1 MKKKL
6 KIIHKDNRGKI
17 IDIFVNKPK
26 DHCTLVTFNRNS
38 IRGNHFHKKSEQFSY
53 ILTGKLLMLTAKI
66 NKKGKIIGPI
76 KKEIINDN
84 FLVSHKPFYAHA
96 FKALKKSSMLA
107 FVNGKRGGKKYE
119 LDTYRL
125 DKKLI

>member
-6 KIIHKDNRGKI
+6 KIIHKDKRGKI

-26 DHCTLVTFNRNS
+26 DHCTLVTFNKNS

-53 ILTGKLLMLTAKI
+53 IIDGKLLMLSAKI
-66 NKKGKIIGPI
+66 DKNGKIIGTI
-76 KKEIINDN
+76 KKEIISKN

-96 FKALKKSSMLA
+96 FKAIKKSSMLA
-107 FVNGKRGGKKYE
+107 FVNGTRGGKKYE

-125 DKKLI
+125 KTKLI

>member
-17 IDIFVNKPK
+17 IDIFVNQPK

-38 IRGNHFHKKSEQFSY
+38 VRGNHFHKKSEQFSY

-66 NKKGKIIGPI
+66 NKRK
-76 KKEIINDN
+76 
-84 FLVSHKPFYAHA
+84 
-96 FKALKKSSMLA
+96 
-107 FVNGKRGGKKYE
+107 
-119 LDTYRL
+119 
-125 DKKLI
+125 

>member
-6 KIIHKDNRGKI
+6 RIIHKDRRGKI
-17 IDIFVNKPK
+17 IDIFVNQPK
-26 DHCTLVTFNRNS
+26 DHCTLVTFNKNS
-38 IRGNHFHKKSEQFSY
+38 IRGNHYHKKSEQFSY
-53 ILTGKLLMLTAKI
+53 IISGKLLMLSAKI
-66 NKKGKIIGPI
+66 NKKGDVIGPI
-76 KKEIINDN
+76 KKEIISDD

-107 FVNGKRGGKKYE
+107 FVNGTRGGKKYE

-125 DKKLI
+125 EKKLI

>member
-76 KKEIINDN
+76 KKEIIYDN

-125 DKKLI
+125 DEKLI

>member
-17 IDIFVNKPK
+17 IDIFVDQTK

-38 IRGNHFHKKSEQFSY
+38 VRGNHFHKKSEQFSY
-53 ILTGKLLMLTAKI
+53 ILNGKLLMFSAKI
-66 NKKGKIIGPI
+66 DKKGKIVGPI
-76 KKEIINDN
+76 KKEIISEN
-84 FLVSHKPFYAHA
+84 FLVSHKPFFAHA

-125 DKKLI
+125 EKKLI

>member
-17 IDIFVNKPK
+17 IDIFVNQPK

-38 IRGNHFHKKSEQFSY
+38 VRGNHFHKKSEQFSY

-66 NKKGKIIGPI
+66 NKPGKIVGPI
-76 KKEIINDN
+76 KKETISDN

-125 DKKLI
+125 EKKLI